1 MAIKDFQV
9 DNNIDALALTET
21 WFHDDDY
28 DMVDIGTLCA
38 NGYSFVHNPR
48 SHGRGGGVGLLFNNT
63 LRVNTTICEEYET
76 FEIMDVRIKNKGCLR
91 VFVIYRPP
99 ESTYAL
105 FI

>member
-38 NGYSFVHNPR
+38 NGIVLSTTLDLMV
-48 SHGRGGGVGLLFNNT
+48 GVGVLDCFL
-63 LRVNTTICEEYET
+63 IIPYE
-76 FEIMDVRIKNKGCLR
+76 
-91 VFVIYRPP
+91 
-99 ESTYAL
+99 
-105 FI
+105 